1 MTTND
6 RIDALRE
13 LLVEAEAAHGV
24 YETTELGGVYDQAWP
39 AWYARYAV
47 EHGIGEVLGQAVT
60 TDQLAEFLATSFTD
74 FKENEP
80 DPRESWAGYTA
91 RRITTEL

>member
-6 RIDALRE
+6 RIDAVRA

-39 AWYARYAV
+39 AWYSRYAV
-47 EHGIGEVLGQAVT
+47 DHGIGEQLGHSVST
-60 TDQLAEFLATSFTD
+60 ESLAELLARAFAD
-74 FKENEP
+74 FNEA
-80 DPRESWAGYTA
+80 DPAPGASWAVYMA
-91 RRITTEL
+91 RRIAAEL

>member
-47 EHGIGEVLGQAVT
+47 EHGIGEQLDHPVST
-60 TDQLAEFLATSFTD
+60 ETLAELMARAFSD
-74 FKENEP
+74 FKEA
-80 DPRESWAGYTA
+80 DPVPAESWAVYMA
-91 RRITTEL
+91 QRIAAEL

>member
-6 RIDALRE
+6 RIDAVRT
-13 LLVEAEAAHGV
+13 LLDEAEAAHGV

-47 EHGIGEVLGQAVT
+47 EHGIGEQLGHPVST
-60 TDQLAEFLATSFTD
+60 EILADLMARAFTD
-74 FKENEP
+74 FKEA
-80 DPRESWAGYTA
+80 DPALAESWAVYMA
-91 RRITTEL
+91 RRIAAEL

>member
-1 MTTND
+1 MTEANKVEAVS
-6 RIDALRE
+6 AL
-13 LLVEAEAAHGV
+13 LTEAEAAHGV
-24 YETTELGGVYDQAWP
+24 YESTELDGVYDQAWP
-39 AWYARYAV
+39 SWYAEYAV
-47 EHGIGEVLGQAVT
+47 DHGIGEVLGQAVT

-80 DPRESWAGYTA
+80 NPTEDWAGYTA